1 MLAERVDF
9 EYCAIKSPWQLTLAP
24 TKKPTAATT
33 RALRAGLSFGQIC
46 FTITLNILHPD
57 NSTVSSVT
65 YAAECWTLAYTGE
78 PSNFYNKWRL
88 NLKQDEIKMKGLSVY
103 KVVMHR

>member
-65 YAAECWTLAYTGE
+65 YAAECWTLTYTGE

-88 NLKQDEIKMKGLSVY
+88 NLKQDEIKMKGLSI
-103 KVVMHR
+103 

>member
-88 NLKQDEIKMKGLSVY
+88 NLKQDEIKMKGLSI
-103 KVVMHR
+103 